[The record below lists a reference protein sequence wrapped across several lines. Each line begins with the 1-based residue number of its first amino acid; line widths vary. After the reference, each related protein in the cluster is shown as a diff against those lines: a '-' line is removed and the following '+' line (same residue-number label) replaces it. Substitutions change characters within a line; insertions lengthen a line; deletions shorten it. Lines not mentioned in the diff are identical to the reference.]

1 MQKWMLFLFPPTF
14 LRFGCLWRLVE
25 IVQRSRNGM
34 QFCTIAAL
42 VLPWLEFGSTISD
55 VFTRF
60 SRVVGGFGD
69 AKTDPETEMDLEN
82 IPPRSKF
89 GVD

>member
-1 MQKWMLFLFPPTF
+1 
-14 LRFGCLWRLVE
+14 
-25 IVQRSRNGM
+25 M

-69 AKTDPETEMDLEN
+69 AKTDPETEMDLETYLLDPN
-82 IPPRSKF
+82 SAWTDDPLN
-89 GVD
+89 VDRYLF